1 MHGALVA
8 RMSPARRR
16 SRSWLL
22 VLILVGV
29 VGGLALVPGPA
40 REVEALGS
48 RLLEPIQAGVSGAA
62 GQAEDVATVFRRMSE
77 LSRQND
83 EYREE
88 IDRLQSEI
96 ARLRE
101 LEVENRD
108 LRNLLGL
115 KQRAS
120 TTGDLLPVRVIARDP
135 SPFVQAITLD
145 RGTDDGVQEGMT
157 IISWSGVVGRVSRV
171 SPSSSKVLLI
181 TDTSSSISGRIQS
194 SESRVTGIIRG
205 RPEGGLLMQR
215 IPQEES
221 LQTGETVVTSDFGGL
236 MPEGLVIGQIVQIR
250 RKDVDVLQ
258 EAVIEPSADMKRLE
272 RLYVL
277 LSSADTR

>member
-1 MHGALVA
+1 MARVA
-8 RMSPARRR
+8 PARRR
-16 SRSWLL
+16 SRSWIFVLL
-22 VLILVGV
+22 LIGA
-29 VGGLALVPGPA
+29 VGGLMLAPGPA
-40 REVEALGS
+40 RELEAVGS
-48 RLLEPIQAGVSGAA
+48 RLLEPLQASVSTVS
-62 GQAEDVATVFRRMSE
+62 GQAEDVASVVRRMTE
-77 LSRQND
+77 LSRQN
-83 EYREE
+83 EQYREE
-88 IDRLQSEI
+88 IDRLQAEI

-101 LEVENRD
+101 LEVENHD

-115 KQRAS
+115 KQRAG
-120 TTGDLLPVRVIARDP
+120 TGELLPVRVIARDP
-135 SPFVQAITLD
+135 SPFVHAITLD

-157 IISWSGVVGRVSRV
+157 IITWRGVVGRVSRV
-171 SPSSSKVLLI
+171 SPTSSKVLLI

-194 SESRVTGIIRG
+194 SETRVTGIIRG

-215 IPQEES
+215 IPQEET

-258 EAVIEPSADMKRLE
+258 EAVIEPSADMQRLE

-277 LSSADTR
+277 LSPSDAR

>member
-1 MHGALVA
+1 MARVA
-8 RMSPARRR
+8 PARRR
-16 SRSWLL
+16 SRSWIFVLL
-22 VLILVGV
+22 LLGA
-29 VGGLALVPGPA
+29 VGGLMLAPGPA
-40 REVEALGS
+40 RELEAMGS
-48 RLLEPIQAGVSGAA
+48 RLLEPLQASVSSVA
-62 GQAEDVATVFRRMSE
+62 GQAEDVTSVVRRMTE

-83 EYREE
+83 QYREE
-88 IDRLQSEI
+88 IDRLQAEI

-115 KQRAS
+115 KQRAG
-120 TTGDLLPVRVIARDP
+120 TGELLPVRVIARDP

-145 RGTDDGVQEGMT
+145 RGTEDGVQEGMT
-157 IISWSGVVGRVSRV
+157 IITWRGVVGRVSRV
-171 SPSSSKVLLI
+171 SPTSSKVLLI

-194 SESRVTGIIRG
+194 SEQRVTGIIRG

-215 IPQEES
+215 IPQEET

-277 LSSADTR
+277 LSPADGR

>member
-1 MHGALVA
+1 MARMTPIRRRSSRPWWLVVLLLAVVGALVFLPGQA
-8 RMSPARRR
+8 RDAESGA
-16 SRSWLL
+16 
-22 VLILVGV
+22 
-29 VGGLALVPGPA
+29 
-40 REVEALGS
+40 S
-48 RLLEPIQAGVSGAA
+48 RLLEPAQTSLSGWV
-62 GQAEDVATVFRRMSE
+62 GQIENVTTVVRRMSE
-77 LSRQND
+77 LSAQND
-83 EYREE
+83 QYRDE
-88 IDRLQSEI
+88 IDRLQAEI

-101 LEVENRD
+101 LDVENRD

-115 KQRAS
+115 KLQAG
-120 TTGDLLPVRVIARDP
+120 TGELLPVRVIARDP

-157 IISWSGVVGRVSRV
+157 IISWRGVVGRVSRV
-171 SPSSSKVLLI
+171 SASSAKVLLI
-181 TDTSSSISGRIQS
+181 TDTSSSISGRVQT
-194 SESRVTGIIRG
+194 SESRVTGIIKG
-205 RPEGGLLMQR
+205 RPEGGLVMQR

-258 EAVIEPSADMKRLE
+258 EAVIEPSADMERLE

-277 LSSADTR
+277 LASADTR

>member
-1 MHGALVA
+1 MARVA
-8 RMSPARRR
+8 PARRR
-16 SRSWLL
+16 SRSWIFVVLL
-22 VLILVGV
+22 LGA
-29 VGGLALVPGPA
+29 VGGLMLAPGPA
-40 REVEALGS
+40 REVEAFGS
-48 RLLEPIQAGVSGAA
+48 RLLEPLQASVSTVA
-62 GQAEDVATVFRRMSE
+62 GQAEDVASVVRRMTE

-83 EYREE
+83 QYREE
-88 IDRLQSEI
+88 IDRLQAEI

-115 KQRAS
+115 KQRAG
-120 TTGDLLPVRVIARDP
+120 TGELLPVRVIARDP

-145 RGTDDGVQEGMT
+145 RGSDDGVKEGMT
-157 IISWSGVVGRVSRV
+157 IITWRGVVGRVSRV

-215 IPQEES
+215 IPQEET

-277 LSSADTR
+277 LSTSDGR

>member
-1 MHGALVA
+1 MARVA
-8 RMSPARRR
+8 PARRR
-16 SRSWLL
+16 SRSWIFVLL
-22 VLILVGV
+22 LLGA
-29 VGGLALVPGPA
+29 VGGLMLAPAPA
-40 REVEALGS
+40 RELEAMGS
-48 RLLEPIQAGVSGAA
+48 RLLEPLQASVSSVA
-62 GQAEDVATVFRRMSE
+62 GQAEDVTSVVRRMTE

-83 EYREE
+83 QYREE
-88 IDRLQSEI
+88 IDRLQAEI

-115 KQRAS
+115 KQRAG
-120 TTGDLLPVRVIARDP
+120 TGELLPVRVIARDP

-145 RGTDDGVQEGMT
+145 RGTEDGVQEGMT
-157 IISWSGVVGRVSRV
+157 IITWRGVVGRVSRV
-171 SPSSSKVLLI
+171 SPTSSKVLLI

-194 SESRVTGIIRG
+194 SEQRVTGIIRG

-215 IPQEES
+215 IPQEET

-277 LSSADTR
+277 LSPADGR

>member
-1 MHGALVA
+1 MARVA
-8 RMSPARRR
+8 PARRR
-16 SRSWLL
+16 SRSWIFVLL
-22 VLILVGV
+22 LLGA
-29 VGGLALVPGPA
+29 VGGLMLTPGPA
-40 REVEALGS
+40 REMEALGS
-48 RLLEPIQAGVSGAA
+48 RLLEPVQASVSSVF
-62 GQAEDVATVFRRMSE
+62 GQAEDITLVVRRMTE

-83 EYREE
+83 QYREE
-88 IDRLQSEI
+88 IDRLQAEI

-115 KQRAS
+115 KQRAG
-120 TTGDLLPVRVIARDP
+120 TGELLPVRVIARDP

-157 IISWSGVVGRVSRV
+157 IISWRGVVGRVSRV
-171 SPSSSKVLLI
+171 SPTSSKVLLI

-215 IPQEES
+215 IPQEET

-277 LSSADTR
+277 LSTSDTR

>member
-1 MHGALVA
+1 MARVA
-8 RMSPARRR
+8 PARRR
-16 SRSWLL
+16 SRSWIVVLL
-22 VLILVGV
+22 LLGG
-29 VGGLALVPGPA
+29 VGGVMLAPGPA
-40 REVEALGS
+40 REVEAFGS
-48 RLLEPIQAGVSGAA
+48 RLLEPLLTSVSSVS
-62 GQAEDVATVFRRMSE
+62 GQAEDIASVVRRMSE

-83 EYREE
+83 QYREE
-88 IDRLQSEI
+88 IDRLQAEI

-101 LEVENRD
+101 LEVENHD

-115 KQRAS
+115 KQRAG
-120 TTGDLLPVRVIARDP
+120 TGELLPVRVIARDP

-145 RGTDDGVQEGMT
+145 RGTEDGVQEGMT
-157 IISWSGVVGRVSRV
+157 IITWRGVVGRVSRV
-171 SPSSSKVLLI
+171 SPTSSKVLLI

-215 IPQEES
+215 IPQEET

-258 EAVIEPSADMKRLE
+258 EAIIEPSADLKRLE

-277 LSSADTR
+277 LSPADAR

>member
-1 MHGALVA
+1 MA
-8 RMSPARRR
+8 RMTPVRRR
-16 SRSWLL
+16 SRSWLV
-22 VLILVGV
+22 VLLLLGV
-29 VGGLALVPGPA
+29 VGGLVLAPGPA
-40 REVEALGS
+40 RDVQAVGS
-48 RLLEPIQAGVSGAA
+48 RLLEPIQGNVSSLLV
-62 GQAEDVATVFRRMSE
+62 QVEDVPTVVRRMTE

-83 EYREE
+83 QYRDE

-115 KQRAS
+115 KQR
-120 TTGDLLPVRVIARDP
+120 TGTGELLPARVISRDP

-145 RGTDDGVQEGMT
+145 RGTDDGVKEGMT
-157 IISWSGVVGRVSRV
+157 IITWRGVVGRVSRV
-171 SPSSSKVLLI
+171 SETSSKVLLI
-181 TDTSSSISGRIQS
+181 TDTSSSISGRVHS
-194 SESRVTGIIRG
+194 SDSRVTGIVKG
-205 RPEGGLLMQR
+205 RPEGGLIMQR

-236 MPEGLVIGQIVQIR
+236 MPDGLVIGDIPQIR

-258 EAVIEPSADMKRLE
+258 EAIIEP
-272 RLYVL
+272 
-277 LSSADTR
+277 

>member
-1 MHGALVA
+1 MA
-8 RMSPARRR
+8 RLTPIRRR
-16 SRSWLL
+16 SSRPWWLV
-22 VLILVGV
+22 VLLLAV
-29 VGGLALVPGPA
+29 VVALVFLPGQA
-40 REVEALGS
+40 RDAESGAS
-48 RLLEPIQAGVSGAA
+48 RLLEPAQTILSTWV
-62 GQAEDVATVFRRMSE
+62 GQIENVATVVRRMSE
-77 LSRQND
+77 LSAQND
-83 EYREE
+83 QYRDE
-88 IDRLQSEI
+88 IDRLQAEI

-115 KQRAS
+115 KQQAG
-120 TTGDLLPVRVIARDP
+120 TGELLPVRVIARDP

-145 RGTDDGVQEGMT
+145 RGTDDGVREGMT
-157 IISWSGVVGRVSRV
+157 IISWRGVVGRVSRV
-171 SPSSSKVLLI
+171 SASSAKVLLI
-181 TDTSSSISGRIQS
+181 TDTSSSISGRVQT
-194 SESRVTGIIRG
+194 SESRVTGIIKG
-205 RPEGGLLMQR
+205 RPEGGLVMQR

-277 LSSADTR
+277 LASADNR

>member
-1 MHGALVA
+1 MFV
-8 RMSPARRR
+8 
-16 SRSWLL
+16 LL
-22 VLILVGV
+22 LLGL
-29 VGGLALVPGPA
+29 VGGLLLTPGSA
-40 REVEALGS
+40 RQVEGVGTQV
-48 RLLEPIQAGVSGAA
+48 LEPVQAVVSELF
-62 GQAEDVATVFRRMSE
+62 GQVEDVTTVVRRMTE

-83 EYREE
+83 QYREE

-115 KQRAS
+115 KQRAG
-120 TTGDLLPVRVIARDP
+120 TGELLPARAIARDP

-145 RGTDDGVQEGMT
+145 RGTDDGVKEGMT
-157 IISWSGVVGRVSRV
+157 IISWRGVVGRVSRV
-171 SPSSSKVLLI
+171 SSTSSKVLLI
-181 TDTSSSISGRIQS
+181 TDTSSSISGRVQNA
-194 SESRVTGIIRG
+194 ESRVTGIIKG
-205 RPEGGLLMQR
+205 RPEGGLVMQR
-215 IPQEES
+215 IPNDET

-236 MPEGLVIGQIVQIR
+236 MPEGLVVGQIVQIR
-250 RKDVDVLQ
+250 RKDVEVLQ

-277 LSSADTR
+277 LSTSDTR

>member
-1 MHGALVA
+1 MARVA
-8 RMSPARRR
+8 PTRRR
-16 SRSWLL
+16 SRSWIVVVLL
-22 VLILVGV
+22 VGTI
-29 VGGLALVPGPA
+29 GGLLLIPGPA
-40 REVEALGS
+40 REVEAIGL
-48 RLLEPIQAGVSGAA
+48 RLLGPLQSSVSSVS
-62 GQAEDVATVFRRMSE
+62 GQAEDVTSVVRRMTE

-83 EYREE
+83 QYRDE
-88 IDRLQSEI
+88 IDRLQAEI

-115 KQRAS
+115 KQR
-120 TTGDLLPVRVIARDP
+120 TGTGELLPVRVIARDP
-135 SPFVQAITLD
+135 SPFVHAITLD
-145 RGTDDGVQEGMT
+145 RGTDDGVKEGMT
-157 IISWSGVVGRVSRV
+157 IISWRGVVGRVSRV
-171 SPSSSKVLLI
+171 SPTSSKVLLI
-181 TDTSSSISGRIQS
+181 TDTSSSISGRVQN
-194 SESRVTGIIRG
+194 SESRVTGIVRG

-221 LQTGETVVTSDFGGL
+221 LQTGESVVTSDFGGL

-258 EAVIEPSADMKRLE
+258 EAVIEPSADMQRLE

-277 LSSADTR
+277 LSMADTR

>member
-1 MHGALVA
+1 MARVA
-8 RMSPARRR
+8 PARRR
-16 SRSWLL
+16 SRSWLF
-22 VLILVGV
+22 VLLLLLGA
-29 VGGLALVPGPA
+29 VGGLMLVPGPA
-40 REVEALGS
+40 GEAEAFGS
-48 RLLEPIQAGVSGAA
+48 RLLEPLQASVSSVF
-62 GQAEDVATVFRRMSE
+62 GQAEDVASVVRRMTE

-83 EYREE
+83 QYREE
-88 IDRLQSEI
+88 IDRLQAEI
-96 ARLRE
+96 ASLRE

-115 KQRAS
+115 KQRAG
-120 TTGDLLPVRVIARDP
+120 TGELLPVRVIARDP

-157 IISWSGVVGRVSRV
+157 IITWRGVVGRVSRV
-171 SPSSSKVLLI
+171 SPTSSKVLLI

-205 RPEGGLLMQR
+205 RPEGGLVMHR
-215 IPQEES
+215 IPQEET

-250 RKDVDVLQ
+250 RKDVDVMQ

-277 LSSADTR
+277 LSTADTR

>member
-1 MHGALVA
+1 MARVA
-8 RMSPARRR
+8 PARRR
-16 SRSWLL
+16 SRSWIFVLL
-22 VLILVGV
+22 LLGA
-29 VGGLALVPGPA
+29 VGGVMLVPGPA
-40 REVEALGS
+40 RELEAMGS
-48 RLLEPIQAGVSGAA
+48 RLLEPLLASVSSVV
-62 GQAEDVATVFRRMSE
+62 GQADDVASVVRRMTE

-83 EYREE
+83 QYREE
-88 IDRLQSEI
+88 IDRLQAEI

-115 KQRAS
+115 KQRAG
-120 TTGDLLPVRVIARDP
+120 TGELLPVRVIARDP

-145 RGTDDGVQEGMT
+145 RGTDDGVKEGMT
-157 IISWSGVVGRVSRV
+157 IITWRGVVGRVSRV
-171 SPSSSKVLLI
+171 SPTSCKVLLI

-215 IPQEES
+215 IPQEET

-277 LSSADTR
+277 LSTAEAR

>member
-1 MHGALVA
+1 MARVA
-8 RMSPARRR
+8 PARRR
-16 SRSWLL
+16 SRSWIFVLL
-22 VLILVGV
+22 LLGA
-29 VGGLALVPGPA
+29 VGGVMLAPGPA
-40 REVEALGS
+40 RELEAMGS
-48 RLLEPIQAGVSGAA
+48 RLLEPLLASVSSVV
-62 GQAEDVATVFRRMSE
+62 GQADDVASVVRRMTE

-83 EYREE
+83 QYREE
-88 IDRLQSEI
+88 IDRLQAEI

-115 KQRAS
+115 KQRAG
-120 TTGDLLPVRVIARDP
+120 TGELLPVRVIARDP

-145 RGTDDGVQEGMT
+145 RGTDDGVKEGMT
-157 IISWSGVVGRVSRV
+157 IITWRGVVGRVSRV
-171 SPSSSKVLLI
+171 SPTSCKVLLI
-181 TDTSSSISGRIQS
+181 TDTSSSISGRIQT

-215 IPQEES
+215 IPQEEA

-277 LSSADTR
+277 LSTAEAR

>member
-1 MHGALVA
+1 MSRVA
-8 RMSPARRR
+8 PARRR
-16 SRSWLL
+16 SRSWIFVLL
-22 VLILVGV
+22 LLGA
-29 VGGLALVPGPA
+29 VGGLMLAPGPA
-40 REVEALGS
+40 REVEAFGS
-48 RLLEPIQAGVSGAA
+48 RLLEPLQASVSTVF
-62 GQAEDVATVFRRMSE
+62 GQAEDVASVVRRMAE

-83 EYREE
+83 QYREE
-88 IDRLQSEI
+88 IDRLQAEI

-101 LEVENRD
+101 LEVENHD

-115 KQRAS
+115 KQRAG
-120 TTGDLLPVRVIARDP
+120 TGELLPVRVIARDP

-145 RGTDDGVQEGMT
+145 RGSDDGVQEGMT
-157 IISWSGVVGRVSRV
+157 IITWRGVVGRVSRV

-215 IPQEES
+215 IPQEET

-277 LSSADTR
+277 LSTSDTR